1 MACAFAPSL
10 FFPNRFVPF
19 AITAPKFGG
28 YRKSITGTQMKL
40 EKLLI
45 EIRET
50 NLAYLTLAKK
60 MIIED
65 KAEAICR
72 LGIREEIADII
83 SSLSSAQ
90 ILKMASSNFL
100 FCRFS
105 FDDQIILEL
114 VASHSKDLNLNNLHS
129 SVMVGNQTAELL

>member
-1 MACAFAPSL
+1 M
-10 FFPNRFVPF
+10 
-19 AITAPKFGG
+19 
-28 YRKSITGTQMKL
+28 KS

-60 MIIED
+60 MITED

-72 LGIREEIADII
+72 LGIGEEIADMI
-83 SSLSSAQ
+83 SSLSPTQ
-90 ILKMASSNFL
+90 ILKMASSNLL

-105 FDDQIILEL
+105 FDDRIIWEL

-129 SVMVGNQTAELL
+129 PAMARNQTAEIL